1 MRKTLA
7 LSLGVI
13 AVLILAACTLPATA
27 TPTPTQE
34 DDVVIAIGT
43 PLSLIGSLQADV
55 TFQGTVDCG
64 FWDWAW
70 IKVENTSDLVY
81 KHIMVDV
88 REGAQPAPN
97 WADPWPPDTFYTS
110 GMVCS
115 EPSEVHFQKP
125 NKLKPTQTG
134 HAYDFFQREDD
145 VPFYTLYYIICT

>member
-88 REGAQPAPN
+88 REGAQPAPI
-97 WADPWPPDTFYTS
+97 WDDPWPPDTFYTS
-110 GMVCS
+110 GLVCS
-115 EPSEVHFQKP
+115 DPSPVHFQKP

>member
-81 KHIMVDV
+81 KHIMV
-88 REGAQPAPN
+88 
-97 WADPWPPDTFYTS
+97 
-110 GMVCS
+110 
-115 EPSEVHFQKP
+115 EV
-125 NKLKPTQTG
+125 
-134 HAYDFFQREDD
+134 
-145 VPFYTLYYIICT
+145 